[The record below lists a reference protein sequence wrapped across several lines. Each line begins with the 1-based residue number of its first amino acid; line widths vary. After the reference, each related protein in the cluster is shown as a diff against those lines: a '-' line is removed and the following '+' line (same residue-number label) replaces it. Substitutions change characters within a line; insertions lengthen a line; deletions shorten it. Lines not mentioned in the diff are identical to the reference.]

1 MLNKSTTWP
10 EAVKAEIR
18 NGLNIN
24 CMSPE
29 QSEEEDGGESQQ
41 SDSDSD
47 EEGQE
52 SNKRKVIKVRALSW
66 RSERFTNILSSLDR
80 KYLRKIS
87 ERARSM
93 MQERRAGET
102 LVRHAPD
109 DVPAWMVKR

>member
-1 MLNKSTTWP
+1 MLNKTTTWP
-10 EAVKAEIR
+10 QAVKAEIR

-41 SDSDSD
+41 SDSDED
-47 EEGQE
+47 GQE

-80 KYLRKIS
+80 KYLRKIF

-109 DVPAWMVKR
+109 DLPAWMVKR